1 MFISFAGSLRLT
13 FCGGV
18 AGISL
23 WIVIFPADVIKSRI
37 QVFYMLIMSYFT

>member
-1 MFISFAGSLRLT
+1 MFISFTGALRLT
-13 FCGGV
+13 FCGGM

-37 QVFYMLIMSYFT
+37 QVYYMIIMSCFL

>member
-1 MFISFAGSLRLT
+1 MFISFTGALRLT

-23 WIVIFPADVIKSRI
+23 WIAIFPADVIKSRI
-37 QVFYMLIMSYFT
+37 QVFYLLIMSYFP